1 MATRSERIEVRLS
14 AEHKSL
20 LEEAAAMRG
29 QSLSAF
35 VVAEA
40 VERARQMRQT
50 LLSRRD
56 WDVFL
61 EILDREEEPAPAL
74 VAAARKHRR
83 RRRAGK

>member
-1 MATRSERIEVRLS
+1 MATKSERIEVRLS
-14 AEHKSL
+14 PEHKSL

-40 VERARQMRQT
+40 VERARQMQLT

-56 WDVFL
+56 WDVFFD
-61 EILDREEEPAPAL
+61 IVDREEEPAPAL
-74 VAAARKHRR
+74 LAAARKRR
-83 RRRAGK
+83 RGKRASK